1 MRSNTATGDF
11 RDCGAEDRE
20 PGIFAKRGEGR
31 QRTIAVVGAYTAG
44 VRGAMDF
51 FTSVEALR
59 DLRKRMTGKFPAAY
73 QVIVTTSMDKMLPL
87 SD

>member
-1 MRSNTATGDF
+1 M
-11 RDCGAEDRE
+11 
-20 PGIFAKRGEGR
+20 
-31 QRTIAVVGAYTAG
+31 VGAYTAG

-59 DLRKRMTGKFPAAY
+59 DLRKRMTGKFPAAH